1 MPPAISDEEASDN
14 ELTVPLTSVTKRERE
29 RKSASYKEDEMEED
43 NANDQTNGQESEHD
57 DDEEGDDGEEDEELE
72 EYVVEKIISHQFQG
86 GELKFEVKWEGYE
99 KKADRTWEPEDNLK
113 DNASVILEEYFEA
126 VGGRDKIFQEMKNG
140 LKGKKR
146 GRSSTNTPTM
156 GNKRSRKNG
165 DHPKDTSPPATAKR
179 AAWKPPAGSWE
190 EDIASLD
197 ACEDEEKG
205 KLMVYLTWKNGHRT
219 QHETSVIYKRC
230 PQKMLQFYERHVR
243 IIKKDQDDALAA
255 ASPID

>member
-1 MPPAISDEEASDN
+1 MRCLVLSPPYVID
-14 ELTVPLTSVTKRERE
+14 LTVGRR
-29 RKSASYKEDEMEED
+29 
-43 NANDQTNGQESEHD
+43 
-57 DDEEGDDGEEDEELE
+57 
-72 EYVVEKIISHQFQG
+72 
-86 GELKFEVKWEGYE
+86 
-99 KKADRTWEPEDNLK
+99 

-230 PQKMLQFYERHVR
+230 PQKVSWPNTPPFQHKLRSY
-243 IIKKDQDDALAA
+243 
-255 ASPID
+255 SN